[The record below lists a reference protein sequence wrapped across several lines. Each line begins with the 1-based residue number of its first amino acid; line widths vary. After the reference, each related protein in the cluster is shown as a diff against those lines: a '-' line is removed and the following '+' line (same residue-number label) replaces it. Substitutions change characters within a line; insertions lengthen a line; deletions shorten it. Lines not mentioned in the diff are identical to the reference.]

1 MSRSHRWP
9 MSCWRTFLTMVA
21 VMMTMMMTANAFPCR
36 ARWMVV
42 MVLVSLSKRRLRW
55 RVIRKE
61 VSILVCKCVL
71 PSCRF
76 FSLSFSMVRS
86 FIC

>member
-42 MVLVSLSKRRLRW
+42 MVLVSLAKKPPRTVKRAPRSDTTKIFLSKTTTNRSEW
-55 RVIRKE
+55 NQVN
-61 VSILVCKCVL
+61 
-71 PSCRF
+71 PQPT
-76 FSLSFSMVRS
+76 LS
-86 FIC
+86 